1 MQNQNSTLNELLV
14 QFKNMNLIPVIG
26 AELEFYLFPLN
37 DEEYNDSWQAE
48 DLKLSFPL
56 EKEKGRNQFE
66 VKTAFSKDIYKQIE
80 EINYLRE
87 KITKQA
93 LKQKMQSSFKARPL
107 ADQPGSA
114 LHIHLHLQDLAGNN
128 LYMKKNANDE
138 SELMLYSIGGLCA
151 SMLDNLHI
159 FAPYEDAYLRYKGD
173 SIESPCKVC
182 WGGNNRSA
190 AIRLPL
196 AERENRRLEHRV
208 PCADSDPL
216 EVMIAILFGVILG
229 IKNKTLPPEKLYGN
243 AFLEQYEYPKLL
255 PPNII

>member
-1 MQNQNSTLNELLV
+1 MVTQNENSTLNELLV
-14 QFKNMNLIPVIG
+14 QFKNMNLIPVMG
-26 AELEFYLFPLN
+26 AELEFYLFPIN
-37 DEEYNDSWQAE
+37 KEDYNESWQAE
-48 DLKLSFPL
+48 ELKLNFLL

-66 VKTAFSKDIYKQIE
+66 VKTAFSKDIYKQIN
-80 EINYLRE
+80 EISSLKE
-87 KITKQA
+87 QITKQA
-93 LKQKMQSSFKARPL
+93 LKQQMQSSFKARPL

-114 LHIHLHLQDLAGNN
+114 LHIHLHLEDPDGNN

-138 SELMLYSIGGLCA
+138 SEIMLYSLGGLCTT
-151 SMLDNLHI
+151 MLDNLHV

-196 AERENRRLEHRV
+196 AEKQNRRLEHRV

-216 EVMIAILFGVILG
+216 EVMIAILSGVMLG
-229 IKNKTLPPEKLYGN
+229 IKNKILPPEKLYGN
-243 AFLEQYEYPKLL
+243 AFLEQYEYPWLL
-255 PPNII
+255 

>member
-1 MQNQNSTLNELLV
+1 MVMQNENSTLNELLV

-37 DEEYNDSWQAE
+37 EAEYNESWQAE
-48 DLKLSFPL
+48 ELKLDIYI
-56 EKEKGRNQFE
+56 EQEKGRNQFE
-66 VKTAFSKDIYKQIE
+66 VKTGFSKDIYKQID
-80 EINYLRE
+80 EINSLRGQ
-87 KITKQA
+87 IAKQS
-93 LKQKMQSSFKARPL
+93 LKQKMHSSFKARPL

-114 LHIHLHLQDLAGNN
+114 LHIHLHLEDLAGNN

-138 SELMLYSIGGLCA
+138 SDITLYSLGGLC
-151 SMLDNLHI
+151 STMLEDLHV
-159 FAPYEDAYLRYKGD
+159 FAPYEEAYLRYKGD

-196 AERENRRLEHRV
+196 AEKENRRLEHRV

-216 EVMIAILFGVILG
+216 EVIIAILSGVLLG
-229 IKNKTLPPEKLYGN
+229 IKNKILPPEKLYGN
-243 AFLEQYEYPKLL
+243 AFLEQYEYPWLTK
-255 PPNII
+255 